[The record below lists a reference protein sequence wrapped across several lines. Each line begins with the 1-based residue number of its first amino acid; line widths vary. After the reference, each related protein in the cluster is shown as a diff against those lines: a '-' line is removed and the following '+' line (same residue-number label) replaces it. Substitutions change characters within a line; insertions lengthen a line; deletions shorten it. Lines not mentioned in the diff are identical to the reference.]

1 YSHGVL
7 ATVYSHLCGGSCIED
22 ITALSAQV
30 GYDPYIKFP
39 SADTVLRMMNE
50 LKTETFVVENKEVKH
65 QFNQNIKL
73 NITLIKLGLE
83 TGLIHQQQVHT
94 LDYDNVIFST
104 KENDA
109 QTTYKMNTGYQPGI
123 VAIGKHILF
132 VEGRGGNTPA
142 SYKMSDTLENCLDL
156 LRENKVN
163 IKRFRSD
170 SAAYQEEVIHT
181 VERYGAWFYIRADD
195 SGSFRDA
202 AMDIPKHEW
211 QKVMIGNREVEIA
224 DTAYF
229 PFGGKTAYRL
239 VLQ

>member
-1 YSHGVL
+1 MKIRQSHQVISRFGGLPFVAEQIKKHGIDQFLDAQLGPRSPYALYKYSHGVL

-83 TGLIHQQQVHT
+83 TGLIHQQQEHT
-94 LDYDNVIFST
+94 LDYDNVIFSN
-104 KENDA
+104 KKYDA

-123 VAIGKHILF
+123 AAIGKHIVF

-181 VERYGAWFYIRADD
+181 VERYGAWFYIRAND
-195 SGSFRDA
+195 S
-202 AMDIPKHEW
+202 
-211 QKVMIGNREVEIA
+211 
-224 DTAYF
+224 
-229 PFGGKTAYRL
+229 
-239 VLQ
+239 